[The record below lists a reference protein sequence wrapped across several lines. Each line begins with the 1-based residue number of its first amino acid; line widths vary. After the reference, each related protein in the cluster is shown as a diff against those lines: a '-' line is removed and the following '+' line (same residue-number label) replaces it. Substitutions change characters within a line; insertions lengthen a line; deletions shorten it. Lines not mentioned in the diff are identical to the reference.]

1 MAQTARRH
9 RLRFE
14 PAAAHKKKAKRHGLP
29 IAADQLF
36 LNRRMLVA
44 RTALVGGFMVL
55 AGRLGY
61 MQVIDRD
68 RYRAEAR
75 SNSQHYVTTPAPR
88 GLIYDRTGRP
98 LSENRTAWEVRV
110 LPDLLPDEGTA
121 ARRRVMDS
129 LIAELELPEALV
141 IDWRAC
147 PPASRTEVYAQVA
160 MLRGRVGDEIQRSIE
175 AITKLARTNYLV
187 LLEERLT
194 IEQAAQFREA
204 SRTMPGLKVMNI
216 LEYELGNAPGSAT
229 RVAIKTNVPRDTA
242 LRLAANAL
250 YLPGVEVDGNV
261 LVRDYPAGPVMSHV
275 LGYVGRISPDEW
287 EARVNPAGT
296 KLYEIEDYLGKAG
309 LESKLEELLRG
320 EKGGRWVVRDVN
332 GVEIGLVPGT
342 RAIPPKPG
350 QDLKLTID
358 LELQAAASRALAQGI
373 RYSVEDRR
381 EIGNV
386 QEGEIF
392 AKSGAVVA
400 LNPKNGQVLALVS
413 YPHYDNQLFVDGIS
427 QAKWQEYTDPE
438 QGQPY
443 VNRAIASAQPPGSTL
458 KIFHALTG
466 LHEKKITPE
475 TVFTCTGAIRVPW
488 DWNEAQ
494 GDVWPC
500 WLKVGGHKNMNVTAA
515 IKQSCDIYFYNLGVP
530 KDKPAGASQFLRY
543 YDYNIEAK
551 TNGQINFFDGLGI
564 KLIHKGLTE
573 QFWFGAST
581 ELDLDG
587 EADGVAPNEAWLR
600 RSNGE
605 DWSAGATINTAI
617 GQGYFQATPLQLAV
631 NTVAIANRGTLYRP
645 TLVREVI
652 GSDDEI
658 AEASTQVLRRLT
670 IDPEHFDLVREAMRG
685 VVHDDDGSANH
696 WRNTTTDQDETR
708 WPLTNPP
715 GEEDQIL
722 IAGKTGTAEVGS
734 ADDEGTYANQHAW
747 FTCFAPYDDPEIVVT
762 VLVEYGGE
770 GSTYA
775 VPVVD
780 QVLRAYFEMT
790 GRRERGLV
798 LREDGVPEADPAVKT
813 ELMPVPGS
821 TVNPNRD

>member
-1 MAQTARRH
+1 MAQTPHRH
-9 RLRFE
+9 RLRFD
-14 PAAAHKKKAKRHGLP
+14 PPTGKKKAKRRGLP
-29 IAADQLF
+29 MAADQLF
-36 LNRRMLVA
+36 LNRRMMVA
-44 RTALVGGFMVL
+44 RSALAGGFMVL

-61 MQVIDRD
+61 MQVVDRD
-68 RYRAEAR
+68 HYRNEAR
-75 SNSQHYVTTPAPR
+75 SNSQHYVTTRAPR
-88 GLIYDRTGRP
+88 GMIYDRSGRV

-110 LPDLLPDEGTA
+110 VPDLLPAKGTL
-121 ARRRVMDS
+121 ARRRVMDT

-141 IDWRAC
+141 IDHRKC
-147 PPASRTEVYAQVA
+147 PEQSQPGVYAQVA
-160 MLRGRVGDEIQRSIE
+160 MLRGRVGDEVQRSVE
-175 AITKLARTNYLV
+175 AITKLAKSNYLV

-204 SRTMPGLKVMNI
+204 GRTLPGLQVMNI
-216 LEYELGNAPGSAT
+216 LDYELGNAPGSAT
-229 RVAIKTNVPRDTA
+229 LVAIKTKVPRDTA
-242 LRLAANAL
+242 LRLASNAL
-250 YLPGVEVDGNV
+250 YLPGVEVDGEV
-261 LVRDYPAGPVMSHV
+261 LVRDYPAGPVMAHV
-275 LGYVGRISPDEW
+275 LGYVGRISPE
-287 EARVNPAGT
+287 EYAERVNPVGT

-309 LESKLEELLRG
+309 LESKLEDLLRG

-342 RAIPPKPG
+342 QAIPPKPG

-373 RYSVEDRR
+373 RYSVEDRK

-386 QEGEIF
+386 QEGETF

-427 QAKWQEYTDPE
+427 QAKWLEYTDPE

-458 KIFHALTG
+458 KVFHALTG

-475 TVFTCTGAIRVPW
+475 TIFTCTGAIRVPW

-494 GDVWPC
+494 GDIWPC
-500 WLKVGGHKNMNVTAA
+500 WKKEGGHTNMNVTSA
-515 IKQSCDIYFYNLGVP
+515 IKESCDIYFYNLGVP
-530 KDKPAGASQFLRY
+530 RDKPAGASEYLRY

-551 TNGQINFFDGLGI
+551 SNGQMNYFDGLGI

-573 QFWFGAST
+573 QFWFGSAT
-581 ELDLDG
+581 NLDLDG

-652 GSDDEI
+652 GSNDTV
-658 AEASTQVLRRLT
+658 AQASTQVLRRLT
-670 IDPEHFDLVREAMRG
+670 INPAHIELVREAMRG

-696 WRNTTTDQDETR
+696 WFNKTTGLNETR

-715 GEEDQIL
+715 GEEDTIL
-722 IAGKTGTAEVGS
+722 IGGKTGTAEVGNR
-734 ADDEGTYANQHAW
+734 DEDGTYANQHAW

-762 VLVEYGGE
+762 ALVEHGGE

-798 LREDGVPEADPAVKT
+798 LREDGQPEADPAVKP

-821 TVNPNRD
+821 TVNPNQD